1 MLGTIGA
8 SNVNSQNFNLEIT
21 RHVLP
26 ENIFTPPPH
35 PPKEG
40 LWLGPPP
47 FLQPTLFSSYSSYVL
62 LKILALKEL
71 CNEIDQKIKQRDIKI
86 TTQNMKRRYKKITAN
101 TKGCTL
107 GLTSRRLR

>member
-26 ENIFTPPPH
+26 ENIFTPTPH
-35 PPKEG
+35 PKEG

-47 FLQPTLFSSYSSYVL
+47 FLQPTLFYSYSSHVL

-71 CNEIDQKIKQRDIKI
+71 CNEIDQKIKQRDK
-86 TTQNMKRRYKKITAN
+86 NNYSKYEKKV
-101 TKGCTL
+101 
-107 GLTSRRLR
+107 